1 MSRASHDEKQV
12 RTTAVGFGVYAV
24 STADEFVLC
33 DASGGVCTPTLPTI
47 TDAMLGL
54 AWSFQKADATGNLVS
69 VTATGG
75 DQIDGAGSYDLNT
88 QWQGVTLLAKRNALG
103 VASWSVQA
111 TNSTGGSGTPSA
123 GTFISYS
130 NRLWVM

>member
-1 MSRASHDEKQV
+1 MSRSPHDEKQM
-12 RTTAVGFGVYAV
+12 RTTAVGAGVYAV
-24 STADEFVLC
+24 SVADEFVLC

-54 AWSFQKADATGNLVS
+54 SWIFQKADASGNLVS

-75 DQIDGAGSYDLNT
+75 NQIDGAGSYDLDT
-88 QWQGVTLLAKRNALG
+88 QWQTVTLLAQRNALG
-103 VASWSVQA
+103 VDAWTVQA

-123 GTFISYS
+123 GVFIGYS